1 MKRRMLSATI
11 VFTSLSVCLGAP
23 PNILFFF
30 KDDQRHDTLGC
41 AGYPIVETPTNDRL
55 AAQGA
60 RFTNMFVTRS
70 TCWASHTNTLTGL
83 TWRYSVKGDGSDQIK
98 PEALTQIFTRSIAR
112 RGYRTGF
119 FGKWHGKIPKDFKP
133 EEHFDEYER
142 IFRRP
147 YFKMMPDGSKR
158 HEMELIA
165 DRGIEFLKSQKE
177 NRKPFCPNLWYNAG
191 QAVDNDRVPGTGH
204 FPRPKAM
211 DGKYDE
217 IDIPEPRL
225 SGPAIT

>member
-1 MKRRMLSATI
+1 MLSATI

-30 KDDQRHDTLGC
+30 KDDQRHDTLGFT
-41 AGYPIVETPTNDRL
+41 GYPIVETPTNDRL
-55 AAQGA
+55 AAQVA

-70 TCWASHTNTLTGL
+70 TCWASHTTTLTGL

-98 PEALTQIFTRSIAR
+98 PEALTELFLDLLREGVIAR
-112 RGYRTGF
+112 DSSGSGTARYRRISSR
-119 FGKWHGKIPKDFKP
+119 KSN
-133 EEHFDEYER
+133 FDEYER

-191 QAVDNDRVPGTGH
+191 QAEDNDRVPGTGH
-204 FPRPKAM
+204 LPRPKAM
-211 DGKYDE
+211 DSKYDE